1 MTHKEVYKK
10 GFGPFAPEVYRARG
24 PYPYRGV
31 TSDDALEDV
40 SSLLAQH
47 EISCVVVEPVQGEGG
62 FIPLPE
68 DFPAR
73 LLELCREHGAVY
85 VNDEVQSGVG
95 RTGPVWAIEHYGVE
109 PDLLVSGK
117 SLGGGLPLAA
127 VTGRAELMDA
137 PEAGGLGGTFGG
149 NPVACAAAMAV
160 LDEIAH
166 DDFRQRSEEL
176 GNRLRAR
183 LDEIATRVE
192 NVGEVRGLGPMLA
205 LELVTDRESK
215 EPAAELAKKTT
226 AGARERGLI
235 LLSCGTYGNVIR
247 ILVPLV
253 IDDDDLARGL
263 EILEESLVDATAG

>member
-1 MTHKEVYKK
+1 M
-10 GFGPFAPEVYRARG
+10 
-24 PYPYRGV
+24 
-31 TSDDALEDV
+31 
-40 SSLLAQH
+40 
-47 EISCVVVEPVQGEGG
+47 
-62 FIPLPE
+62 
-68 DFPAR
+68 
-73 LLELCREHGAVY
+73 
-85 VNDEVQSGVG
+85 
-95 RTGPVWAIEHYGVE
+95 
-109 PDLLVSGK
+109 
-117 SLGGGLPLAA
+117 
-127 VTGRAELMDA
+127 
-137 PEAGGLGGTFGG
+137 
-149 NPVACAAAMAV
+149 

-166 DDFRQRSEEL
+166 DDFRPRSEEL
-176 GNRLRAR
+176 GSHLRAR

-263 EILEESLVDATAG
+263 EILEESLVDARRRLTSGSKSVRKSYGDVVAVDGIELEIARRRVLHDARPVGLREDDDAAPDRGLRVARRRACPAPRDRRDRAAAVRARREHRLPGLRALPAHDRRARTSRTASRSSA